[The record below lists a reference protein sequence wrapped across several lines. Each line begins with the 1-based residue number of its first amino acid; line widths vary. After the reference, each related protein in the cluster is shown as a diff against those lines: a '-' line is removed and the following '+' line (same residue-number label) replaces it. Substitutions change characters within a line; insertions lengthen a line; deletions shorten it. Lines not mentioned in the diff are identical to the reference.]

1 METCKLILH
10 PEKSKIVNLR
20 EFSITKYPKNLDFL
34 GFMMCPRAQTTKSTG
49 KVKAIP
55 SICESQ
61 KMKTNI
67 LKKSQGNG
75 FTQMQKI
82 VGRT

>member
-1 METCKLILH
+1 
-10 PEKSKIVNLR
+10 
-20 EFSITKYPKNLDFL
+20 
-34 GFMMCPRAQTTKSTG
+34 MCPRAQTTKSTG